1 MAEANGKAG
10 DPAVETKAVVAVAL
24 PAVETKVAEGKA
36 DATSRVRS
44 PRR

>member
-1 MAEANGKAG
+1 MANGKAG

-24 PAVETKVAEGKA
+24 QAAETKVAEVKA
-36 DATSRVRS
+36 DAPSRVRS

>member
-1 MAEANGKAG
+1 MAVANGKAG

-24 PAVETKVAEGKA
+24 PAVEPKVAAVKA
-36 DATSRVRS
+36 AATSRVRR

>member
-1 MAEANGKAG
+1 MASGKAG

-24 PAVETKVAEGKA
+24 PAVEIKAVEVKA
-36 DATSRVRS
+36 DAISRARN

>member
-1 MAEANGKAG
+1 MANGKVG

-24 PAVETKVAEGKA
+24 PAGETKAVEVKA
-36 DATSRVRS
+36 DAISRARN

>member
-1 MAEANGKAG
+1 MASGKAG
-10 DPAVETKAVVAVAL
+10 DPAAETKAVVAVAL
-24 PAVETKVAEGKA
+24 PAAETKVGEVKA

>member
-1 MAEANGKAG
+1 MASGKAG

-24 PAVETKVAEGKA
+24 PAVETKAVEVKA
-36 DATSRVRS
+36 DAISRVLS

>member
-1 MAEANGKAG
+1 MANGKVG

-24 PAVETKVAEGKA
+24 RVVETKVGEVKA
-36 DATSRVRS
+36 DAISRARN

>member
-1 MAEANGKAG
+1 MASDKAG
-10 DPAVETKAVVAVAL
+10 APAGETRAVVAVAL
-24 PAVETKVAEGKA
+24 PAVETKVAEVKA